1 MVYIR
6 YVWLYLVLLKYL
18 VCRIHKMPSKIPEN
32 ICLYHNTWPKQYWLL
47 YIWLYLVMNIPGI
60 FWKYLFNQGTIGCTP
75 NSVPMVFITF
85 CRDSWGWK
93 NPQDTHSKKRGTSN
107 LIRDCQVFSG
117 ATQQCRTADV
127 GTRPVAAPRV
137 GGARGDGWRCL
148 VFIRGPVQY
157 IEESNI
163 YLCLMYIGSREYWLL
178 DRSQRVKKM
187 H

>member
-1 MVYIR
+1 MEDDACPWQEFSILRNMCIIFNQKDIFFRPKRHFATANSWKVPGPNIWHTTFVRMIPVQRDVPGFLLVLNGIR

-85 CRDSWGWK
+85 CRDSWG
-93 NPQDTHSKKRGTSN
+93 
-107 LIRDCQVFSG
+107 
-117 ATQQCRTADV
+117 
-127 GTRPVAAPRV
+127 
-137 GGARGDGWRCL
+137 
-148 VFIRGPVQY
+148 
-157 IEESNI
+157 
-163 YLCLMYIGSREYWLL
+163 
-178 DRSQRVKKM
+178 
-187 H
+187 